1 VVVTLV
7 PMTSEEKRG
16 QLERSRE
23 QYTLEMAG
31 ADGLEVAEAARRV
44 QDQLEQL
51 LPEGVETAEHLFMW
65 IVANDDPGR
74 VGWTWV
80 GPALGVS
87 GDSYIY
93 EIEVDAGFRG
103 SGLGGS
109 ALDQIEILVREAG
122 AGRLGLHIFEANA
135 AARHLYEGKG
145 FVVTRREPGHIEM
158 WKDLVNSS

>member
-1 VVVTLV
+1 MV
-7 PMTSEEKRG
+7 PMTSDEKG
-16 QLERSRE
+16 SHLERSSE

-44 QDQLEQL
+44 QDQLERL

-65 IVANDDPGR
+65 IVANHDQRR

-93 EIEVDAGFRG
+93 AIEVDAAFRG

-122 AGRLGLHIFEANA
+122 AARLGLHIFEANA

-145 FVVTRREPGHIEM
+145 FVVTRSKPGHMEM
-158 WKDLVNSS
+158 WKDLAGVDSS